1 MPSLPRPADND
12 LLQRPALAAGV
23 FVFSALAALGLSA
36 VLTLAA
42 PAEVHA
48 QTTPQINPQTTP
60 QNGGRLRALMAQK
73 QAAAA
78 EAALP
83 AAVQRIADVPYG
95 TDPAQRMDVY
105 VPTSPTGSGTG
116 TGTNS
121 PVASAVRA
129 PVIFM
134 VHGGGWRN
142 GDKAMG
148 RVVQEKVNRWVPKG
162 FVLIS
167 INYRMLPDAPVAVQE
182 RDVQAAL
189 MAAQQR
195 AGTWGADPSRFI
207 LMGHSAG
214 AHLVAL
220 LNARAPQALREGAW
234 PWLGTVALDGAM
246 MNVPARM
253 RVPHLPLY
261 DDAFGADPAYWVAMS
276 PFHQWTVGAPPMQMV
291 CSTQRPDA
299 PCQQFTDMARHVRH
313 LGGRAEVLPQDL
325 DHGEINAQLGLDS
338 DYTRAVETF
347 MGSLDAEVARRLQCG
362 AAVCY

>member
-1 MPSLPRPADND
+1 MSLRRT
-12 LLQRPALAAGV
+12 LTLTT
-23 FVFSALAALGLSA
+23 LAAL
-36 VLTLAA
+36 TLATA
-42 PAEVHA
+42 SVQA
-48 QTTPQINPQTTP
+48 QTTAH
-60 QNGGRLRALMAQK
+60 NGGRLRALIAQK

-78 EAALP
+78 PAVLAAG
-83 AAVQRIADVPYG
+83 VQRIADVPYG

-105 VPTSPTGSGTG
+105 VPTSPT

-121 PVASAVRA
+121 LVASAVRA

-134 VHGGGWRN
+134 VHGGGWRI

-148 RVVQEKVNRWVPKG
+148 RVVQEKVNRWVPKS
-162 FVLIS
+162 FILIS

-195 AGTWGADPSRFI
+195 AGTWGGDPSRFI

-234 PWLGTVALDGAM
+234 PWLGTVSLDSAM

-253 RVPHLPLY
+253 RAPHLPLY
-261 DDAFGADPAYWVAMS
+261 DDAFGTDPAYWVAMS
-276 PFHQWTVGAPPMQMV
+276 PFHQWTAGAPPMQMV
-291 CSTQRPDA
+291 CSTQRADD
-299 PCQQFTDMARHVRH
+299 PCQQSDAMTRHVRNQ
-313 LGGRAEVLPQDL
+313 GGRAEVLPQDL

-338 DYTRAVETF
+338 DYTRAVEAF
-347 MGSLDAEVARRLQCG
+347 MGSLDAEVARRLQ
-362 AAVCY
+362 

>member
-1 MPSLPRPADND
+1 MSLRRT
-12 LLQRPALAAGV
+12 LTLTT
-23 FVFSALAALGLSA
+23 LAAL
-36 VLTLAA
+36 TLATA
-42 PAEVHA
+42 SVQA
-48 QTTPQINPQTTP
+48 QTTAH
-60 QNGGRLRALMAQK
+60 NGGRLRALVAQK

-78 EAALP
+78 PAALS
-83 AAVQRIADVPYG
+83 AGVQRIADVPYG
-95 TDPAQRMDVY
+95 ADPAQRMDVY
-105 VPTSPTGSGTG
+105 VPTSPT

-121 PVASAVRA
+121 LVASAVRA

-134 VHGGGWRN
+134 VHGGGWRH

-162 FVLIS
+162 FILIS

-195 AGTWGADPSRFI
+195 AGTWGGDPSRFI

-220 LNARAPQALREGAW
+220 LNASAPQALREGAW
-234 PWLGTVALDGAM
+234 PWLGTVSLDSAM

-253 RVPHLPLY
+253 RAPHLPLY
-261 DDAFGADPAYWVAMS
+261 DDAFGTDPAYWVAMS
-276 PFHQWTVGAPPMQMV
+276 PFHQWTAGAPPMQMV
-291 CSTQRPDA
+291 CSTQRADD
-299 PCQQFTDMARHVRH
+299 PCQQSDAMARHVRNQ
-313 LGGRAEVLPQDL
+313 GGRAEVLPQDL

-338 DYTRAVETF
+338 DYTRAVEAF
-347 MGSLDAEVARRLQCG
+347 MGSLDAEVARRLQ
-362 AAVCY
+362 

>member
-1 MPSLPRPADND
+1 MSLRRT
-12 LLQRPALAAGV
+12 LTLTT
-23 FVFSALAALGLSA
+23 LAAL
-36 VLTLAA
+36 TLATA
-42 PAEVHA
+42 SVQA
-48 QTTPQINPQTTP
+48 QTTAH
-60 QNGGRLRALMAQK
+60 NGGRLRALIAQK

-78 EAALP
+78 PAVLAAG
-83 AAVQRIADVPYG
+83 VQRIADVPYG
-95 TDPAQRMDVY
+95 ADPAQRMDVY
-105 VPTSPTGSGTG
+105 VPTSPT

-121 PVASAVRA
+121 LVASAVRA

-134 VHGGGWRN
+134 VHGGGWRH

-162 FVLIS
+162 FILIS

-195 AGTWGADPSRFI
+195 AGTWGGDPSRFI

-234 PWLGTVALDGAM
+234 PWLGTVSLDSAM

-253 RVPHLPLY
+253 RAPHLPLY
-261 DDAFGADPAYWVAMS
+261 DDAFGTDPAYWVAMS
-276 PFHQWTVGAPPMQMV
+276 PLHQWTAGAPPMQMV
-291 CSTQRPDA
+291 CSAQRADD
-299 PCQQFTDMARHVRH
+299 PCQQSDAMARHVRNQ
-313 LGGRAEVLPQDL
+313 GGRAEVLPQDL

-338 DYTRAVETF
+338 DYTRAVEAF
-347 MGSLDAEVARRLQCG
+347 MGSLDAEVARRLQ
-362 AAVCY
+362 

>member
-1 MPSLPRPADND
+1 MSLRQ
-12 LLQRPALAAGV
+12 LFTVTAL
-23 FVFSALAALGLSA
+23 A
-36 VLTLAA
+36 VLTLTTASA
-42 PAEVHA
+42 HA
-48 QTTPQINPQTTP
+48 QTTP
-60 QNGGRLRALMAQK
+60 QNGGRLRALIAQK
-73 QAAAA
+73 QAAAT

-83 AAVQRIADVPYG
+83 AGVQRIADVPYG
-95 TDPAQRMDVY
+95 VDPAQRMDVY
-105 VPTSPTGSGTG
+105 VPTSPS

-121 PVASAVRA
+121 LVASAVRA

-134 VHGGGWRN
+134 VHGGGWRH

-162 FVLIS
+162 FILIS

-189 MAAQQR
+189 MTAQQR
-195 AGTWGADPSRFI
+195 AGTWGGDPNRFI

-291 CSTQRPDA
+291 CSTQRPDD

-338 DYTRAVETF
+338 DYTRAVEVF

>member
-1 MPSLPRPADND
+1 MSLRH
-12 LLQRPALAAGV
+12 LLNLT
-23 FVFSALAALGLSA
+23 ALAAL
-36 VLTLAA
+36 TLATA
-42 PAEVHA
+42 SVQA
-48 QTTPQINPQTTP
+48 QTTA
-60 QNGGRLRALMAQK
+60 QNGGRLRALIAQK

-78 EAALP
+78 PAALS
-83 AAVQRIADVPYG
+83 AGVQRIADVPYG
-95 TDPAQRMDVY
+95 VDPAQRMDVY
-105 VPTSPTGSGTG
+105 VPTSPAGTG

-121 PVASAVRA
+121 LVASAVRA

-134 VHGGGWRN
+134 VHGGGWRH

-162 FVLIS
+162 FIVIS
-167 INYRMLPDAPVAVQE
+167 INYRMLPDAPVVVQE
-182 RDVQAAL
+182 RDVQSAL

-195 AGTWGADPSRFI
+195 AGTWGGDPSRFI

-234 PWLGTVALDGAM
+234 PWLGTVSLDSAM

-253 RVPHLPLY
+253 RAPHLPLY

-276 PFHQWTVGAPPMQMV
+276 PFHQWTAGAPPMQMV
-291 CSTQRPDA
+291 CSPQRADA
-299 PCQQFTDMARHVRH
+299 PGQQSDAMARHVRNQ
-313 LGGRAEVLPQDL
+313 GGRAEVLPQDL

-338 DYTRAVETF
+338 DYTRAVEAF

-362 AAVCY
+362 AVVCY

>member
-1 MPSLPRPADND
+1 MSLRRT
-12 LLQRPALAAGV
+12 LTLTTLTLTT
-23 FVFSALAALGLSA
+23 LAAL
-36 VLTLAA
+36 TLATA
-42 PAEVHA
+42 SVQA
-48 QTTPQINPQTTP
+48 QTTAH
-60 QNGGRLRALMAQK
+60 NGGRLRALIAQK

-78 EAALP
+78 PAVLAAG
-83 AAVQRIADVPYG
+83 VQRIADVPYG
-95 TDPAQRMDVY
+95 ADPAQRMDVY
-105 VPTSPTGSGTG
+105 VPTSPT

-121 PVASAVRA
+121 LVASAVRA

-134 VHGGGWRN
+134 VHGGGWRH

-162 FVLIS
+162 FILIS

-195 AGTWGADPSRFI
+195 AGTWGGDPSRFI

-234 PWLGTVALDGAM
+234 PWLGTVSLDSAM

-253 RVPHLPLY
+253 RAPHLPLY
-261 DDAFGADPAYWVAMS
+261 DDAFGTDPAYWVAMS
-276 PFHQWTVGAPPMQMV
+276 PFHQWTAGAPPMQMV
-291 CSTQRPDA
+291 CSAQRADD
-299 PCQQFTDMARHVRH
+299 PCQQSDAMARHVRNQ
-313 LGGRAEVLPQDL
+313 GGRAEVLPQDL

-338 DYTRAVETF
+338 DYTRAVEAF
-347 MGSLDAEVARRLQCG
+347 MGSLDAEVARRLQ
-362 AAVCY
+362 

>member
-1 MPSLPRPADND
+1 MSLRRT
-12 LLQRPALAAGV
+12 LT
-23 FVFSALAALGLSA
+23 FTTLAAL
-36 VLTLAA
+36 TLATA
-42 PAEVHA
+42 SAQA
-48 QTTPQINPQTTP
+48 QTTAH
-60 QNGGRLRALMAQK
+60 NGGRLRALIAQK

-78 EAALP
+78 PAALS
-83 AAVQRIADVPYG
+83 AGVQRIADVPYG

-105 VPTSPTGSGTG
+105 VPTSPT

-121 PVASAVRA
+121 LVASAVRA

-134 VHGGGWRN
+134 VHGGGWRH

-162 FVLIS
+162 FILIS

-195 AGTWGADPSRFI
+195 AGTWGGDPSRFI

-234 PWLGTVALDGAM
+234 PWLGTVSLDSAM

-253 RVPHLPLY
+253 RAPHLPLY
-261 DDAFGADPAYWVAMS
+261 DDAFGADPVYWVAMS
-276 PFHQWTVGAPPMQMV
+276 PFHQWTAGAPPLQMV
-291 CSTQRPDA
+291 CSAQRADD
-299 PCQQFTDMARHVRH
+299 PCQQSDAMARHVRNQ
-313 LGGRAEVLPQDL
+313 GGRAEVLPQDL

-338 DYTRAVETF
+338 DYTRAVEAF
-347 MGSLDAEVARRLQCG
+347 MGSLDAEVARRLQ
-362 AAVCY
+362 

>member
-1 MPSLPRPADND
+1 MPTAHRTLSLVAA
-12 LLQRPALAAGV
+12 LALAAT
-23 FVFSALAALGLSA
+23 AC
-36 VLTLAA
+36 
-42 PAEVHA
+42 A
-48 QTTPQINPQTTP
+48 QAQPSDASQ
-60 QNGGRLRALMAQK
+60 GGRLRALIAQK
-73 QAAAA
+73 QAQAQAAA
-78 EAALP
+78 LTTG
-83 AAVQRIADVPYG
+83 VQRIADVPYG

-105 VPTSPTGSGTG
+105 VPTSPT

-121 PVASAVRA
+121 LLASAVRA

-134 VHGGGWRN
+134 VHGGGWRR

-167 INYRMLPDAPVAVQE
+167 INYRMLPDAPVAVQQ

-195 AGTWGADPSRFI
+195 AGTWGGDPGRFI

-234 PWLGTVALDGAM
+234 PWLGTVSLDSAM

-253 RVPHLPLY
+253 RAPHLPLY

-276 PFHQWTVGAPPMQMV
+276 PFHQWTAGAPPMQMV
-291 CSTQRPDA
+291 CSAQRADD
-299 PCQQFTDMARHVRH
+299 PCQQSDAMARHVRNQ
-313 LGGRAEVLPQDL
+313 GGRAEVLPQDL

-338 DYTRAVETF
+338 DYTRAVEAF
-347 MGSLDAEVARRLQCG
+347 MGSLDAEVARRLQ
-362 AAVCY
+362 

>member
-1 MPSLPRPADND
+1 MSLRH
-12 LLQRPALAAGV
+12 LLTIA
-23 FVFSALAALGLSA
+23 ALAALTLTTASVQAQASA
-36 VLTLAA
+36 
-42 PAEVHA
+42 
-48 QTTPQINPQTTP
+48 
-60 QNGGRLRALMAQK
+60 QNGGRLRAFMAQK

-83 AAVQRIADVPYG
+83 AGVQRIADVPYG
-95 TDPAQRMDVY
+95 SDPRQRMDVY
-105 VPTSPTGSGTG
+105 VSTGLA
-116 TGTNS
+116 
-121 PVASAVRA
+121 ASAVRA
-129 PVIFM
+129 PVVFM

-148 RVVQEKVNRWVPKG
+148 RVVQEKVARWVPLG

-167 INYRMLPDAPVAVQE
+167 VNYRLLPDTPVAEQE

-195 AGTWGADPSRFI
+195 APQWGADPGRFI

-253 RVPHLPLY
+253 RAPHLPLF

-276 PFHQWTVGAPPMQMV
+276 PWHQWTAGAPPVQMV
-291 CSTQRPDA
+291 CSTQRPDD
-299 PCQQFTDMARHVRH
+299 PCQQFTDMARHVRR

-325 DHGEINAQLGLDS
+325 DHGEINAQLGLES

-347 MGSLDAEVARRLQCG
+347 MASLDGVVARLLGR
-362 AAVCY
+362 

>member
-1 MPSLPRPADND
+1 MSLRRT
-12 LLQRPALAAGV
+12 LTLTT
-23 FVFSALAALGLSA
+23 LAAL
-36 VLTLAA
+36 TLATA
-42 PAEVHA
+42 SVQA
-48 QTTPQINPQTTP
+48 QTTAH
-60 QNGGRLRALMAQK
+60 NGGRLRALIAQK

-78 EAALP
+78 PAVLAAG
-83 AAVQRIADVPYG
+83 VQRIADVPYG
-95 TDPAQRMDVY
+95 ADPAQRMDVY
-105 VPTSPTGSGTG
+105 VPTSPT

-121 PVASAVRA
+121 LVASAVRA

-134 VHGGGWRN
+134 VHGGGWRH

-162 FVLIS
+162 FILIS

-195 AGTWGADPSRFI
+195 AGTWGGDPNRFI

-234 PWLGTVALDGAM
+234 PWLGTVSLDSAM

-253 RVPHLPLY
+253 RAPHLQLY
-261 DDAFGADPAYWVAMS
+261 DDAFGTDPAYWVAMS

-291 CSTQRPDA
+291 CSAQRADD
-299 PCQQFTDMARHVRH
+299 PCQQSDAMARHVRNQ
-313 LGGRAEVLPQDL
+313 GGRAEVLPQDL

-338 DYTRAVETF
+338 DYTRAVEAF
-347 MGSLDAEVARRLQCG
+347 MGSLDAEVARRLQ
-362 AAVCY
+362 

>member
-1 MPSLPRPADND
+1 MSLRH
-12 LLQRPALAAGV
+12 LLT
-23 FVFSALAALGLSA
+23 ALAALT
-36 VLTLAA
+36 LTTAS
-42 PAEVHA
+42 VQA
-48 QTTPQINPQTTP
+48 QTTA
-60 QNGGRLRALMAQK
+60 QNGGRLRAFMAQK
-73 QAAAA
+73 QATAA

-83 AAVQRIADVPYG
+83 AGVQRIADVPYG
-95 TDPAQRMDVY
+95 SDPRQRMDVY
-105 VPTSPTGSGTG
+105 VPTGLA
-116 TGTNS
+116 
-121 PVASAVRA
+121 ASAVRA

-134 VHGGGWRN
+134 VHGGGWRH

-148 RVVQEKVNRWVPKG
+148 RVVQEKVARWVPLG

-167 INYRMLPDAPVAVQE
+167 VNYRLLPDTPVAEQE

-195 AGTWGADPSRFI
+195 APQWGADSGRFI

-234 PWLGTVALDGAM
+234 PWLGTVSLDSAM

-253 RVPHLPLY
+253 RAPHLPLY
-261 DDAFGADPAYWVAMS
+261 DDAFGTDPAYWVALS
-276 PFHQWTVGAPPMQMV
+276 PFHQWTTGAPPMQMV
-291 CSTQRPDA
+291 CSTQRADD
-299 PCQQFTDMARHVRH
+299 PCQQSDAMARHVRTR
-313 LGGRAEVLPQDL
+313 GGRAEVLPQDL

-347 MGSLDAEVARRLQCG
+347 MASLDGVVARLLGR
-362 AAVCY
+362 

>member
-1 MPSLPRPADND
+1 MSLRRI
-12 LLQRPALAAGV
+12 LTLTT
-23 FVFSALAALGLSA
+23 LAAL
-36 VLTLAA
+36 TLATA
-42 PAEVHA
+42 SAQA
-48 QTTPQINPQTTP
+48 QTTAH
-60 QNGGRLRALMAQK
+60 NGGRLRALIAQK

-78 EAALP
+78 PAALS
-83 AAVQRIADVPYG
+83 AGVQRIADVPYG

-105 VPTSPTGSGTG
+105 VPTSPT

-121 PVASAVRA
+121 LVASAVRA

-134 VHGGGWRN
+134 VHGGGWRI

-162 FVLIS
+162 FILIS

-195 AGTWGADPSRFI
+195 AGTWGGDPSRFI

-220 LNARAPQALREGAW
+220 LNASAPQALREGAW
-234 PWLGTVALDGAM
+234 PWLGTVSLDSAM

-253 RVPHLPLY
+253 RAPHLPLY
-261 DDAFGADPAYWVAMS
+261 DDAFGTDPAYWVAMS
-276 PFHQWTVGAPPMQMV
+276 PFHQWTAGAPPMQMV
-291 CSTQRPDA
+291 CSAQRADD
-299 PCQQFTDMARHVRH
+299 PCQQSDAMARHVRNQ
-313 LGGRAEVLPQDL
+313 GGRAEVLPQDL

-338 DYTRAVETF
+338 DYTRAVEAF
-347 MGSLDAEVARRLQCG
+347 MGSLDAEVARRLQ
-362 AAVCY
+362 

>member
-1 MPSLPRPADND
+1 MSLRRI
-12 LLQRPALAAGV
+12 LT
-23 FVFSALAALGLSA
+23 FTTLAAL
-36 VLTLAA
+36 TLATA
-42 PAEVHA
+42 SVQA
-48 QTTPQINPQTTP
+48 QTTAH
-60 QNGGRLRALMAQK
+60 NGGRLRALIAQK

-78 EAALP
+78 PAVLAAG
-83 AAVQRIADVPYG
+83 VQRIADVPYG
-95 TDPAQRMDVY
+95 ADPAQRMDVY
-105 VPTSPTGSGTG
+105 VPTSPT

-121 PVASAVRA
+121 LVASAVRA

-134 VHGGGWRN
+134 VHGGGWRH

-162 FVLIS
+162 FILIS

-195 AGTWGADPSRFI
+195 AGTWGGDPSRFI

-234 PWLGTVALDGAM
+234 PWLGTVSLDSAM

-253 RVPHLPLY
+253 RAPHLPLY
-261 DDAFGADPAYWVAMS
+261 DDAFGTDPAYWVAMS
-276 PFHQWTVGAPPMQMV
+276 PFHQWTAGAPPLQMV
-291 CSTQRPDA
+291 CSAQRADD
-299 PCQQFTDMARHVRH
+299 PCQQSDAMARHVRNQ
-313 LGGRAEVLPQDL
+313 GGRAEVLPQDL

-338 DYTRAVETF
+338 DYTRAVEAF
-347 MGSLDAEVARRLQCG
+347 MGSLDAEVARRLQ
-362 AAVCY
+362 

>member
-1 MPSLPRPADND
+1 MSLCRT
-12 LLQRPALAAGV
+12 LTLTT
-23 FVFSALAALGLSA
+23 LAAL
-36 VLTLAA
+36 TLATA
-42 PAEVHA
+42 SVQA
-48 QTTPQINPQTTP
+48 QTTAH
-60 QNGGRLRALMAQK
+60 NGGRLRALIAQK

-78 EAALP
+78 PAVLAAG
-83 AAVQRIADVPYG
+83 VQRIADVPYG
-95 TDPAQRMDVY
+95 ADPAQRMDVY
-105 VPTSPTGSGTG
+105 VPTSPT

-121 PVASAVRA
+121 LVASAVRA

-134 VHGGGWRN
+134 VHGGGWRH

-162 FVLIS
+162 FILIS

-195 AGTWGADPSRFI
+195 AGTWGGDPSRFI

-234 PWLGTVALDGAM
+234 PWLGTVSLDSAM

-253 RVPHLPLY
+253 RAPHLPLY
-261 DDAFGADPAYWVAMS
+261 DDAFGTDPAYWVAMS

-291 CSTQRPDA
+291 CSAQRADD
-299 PCQQFTDMARHVRH
+299 PCQQSDAMARHVRNQ
-313 LGGRAEVLPQDL
+313 GGRAEVLPQDL
-325 DHGEINAQLGLDS
+325 DHGEINAQLGLES
-338 DYTRAVETF
+338 DYTRAVEAF
-347 MGSLDAEVARRLQCG
+347 MGSLDAEVARRLQ
-362 AAVCY
+362 

>member
-1 MPSLPRPADND
+1 MSLRRT
-12 LLQRPALAAGV
+12 LTLTT
-23 FVFSALAALGLSA
+23 LAAL
-36 VLTLAA
+36 TLATA
-42 PAEVHA
+42 SVQA
-48 QTTPQINPQTTP
+48 QTTAH
-60 QNGGRLRALMAQK
+60 NGGRLRALIAQK

-78 EAALP
+78 PAVLAAG
-83 AAVQRIADVPYG
+83 VQRIADVPYG
-95 TDPAQRMDVY
+95 ADPAQRMDVY
-105 VPTSPTGSGTG
+105 VPTSPT

-121 PVASAVRA
+121 LVASAVRA

-134 VHGGGWRN
+134 VHGGGWRH

-162 FVLIS
+162 FILIS

-195 AGTWGADPSRFI
+195 AGTWGGDPSRFI

-234 PWLGTVALDGAM
+234 PWLGTVSLDSAM

-253 RVPHLPLY
+253 RAPHLPLY
-261 DDAFGADPAYWVAMS
+261 DDAFGTDPAYWVAMS
-276 PFHQWTVGAPPMQMV
+276 PFHQWTAGAPPMQMV
-291 CSTQRPDA
+291 CSAQRADD
-299 PCQQFTDMARHVRH
+299 PCQQSDAMARHVRNQ
-313 LGGRAEVLPQDL
+313 GGRAEVLPQVL

-338 DYTRAVETF
+338 DYTRAVEAF
-347 MGSLDAEVARRLQCG
+347 MGSLDAEVARRLQ
-362 AAVCY
+362 

>member
-1 MPSLPRPADND
+1 MSLRRT
-12 LLQRPALAAGV
+12 LTLTT
-23 FVFSALAALGLSA
+23 LAAL
-36 VLTLAA
+36 TLATA
-42 PAEVHA
+42 SVQA
-48 QTTPQINPQTTP
+48 QTTAH
-60 QNGGRLRALMAQK
+60 NGGRLRALIAQK

-78 EAALP
+78 PAVLAAG
-83 AAVQRIADVPYG
+83 VQRIADVPYG
-95 TDPAQRMDVY
+95 ADPAQRMDVY
-105 VPTSPTGSGTG
+105 VPTSPT

-121 PVASAVRA
+121 LVASAVRA

-134 VHGGGWRN
+134 VHGGGWRH

-162 FVLIS
+162 FILIS

-195 AGTWGADPSRFI
+195 AGTWGGDPNRFI

-234 PWLGTVALDGAM
+234 PWLGTVSLDSAM

-253 RVPHLPLY
+253 RAPHLPLY
-261 DDAFGADPAYWVAMS
+261 DDAFGTDPAYWVAMS
-276 PFHQWTVGAPPMQMV
+276 PFHQWTAGAPPMQMV
-291 CSTQRPDA
+291 CSTQRADD
-299 PCQQFTDMARHVRH
+299 PCQQSDAMARHVRNQ
-313 LGGRAEVLPQDL
+313 GGRAEVLPQDL

-338 DYTRAVETF
+338 DYTRAVEAF
-347 MGSLDAEVARRLQCG
+347 MGSLDAEVARRLQ
-362 AAVCY
+362 

>member
-1 MPSLPRPADND
+1 MSLRRT
-12 LLQRPALAAGV
+12 LTLTT
-23 FVFSALAALGLSA
+23 LAAL
-36 VLTLAA
+36 TLATA
-42 PAEVHA
+42 SVQA
-48 QTTPQINPQTTP
+48 QTTAH
-60 QNGGRLRALMAQK
+60 NGGRLRALIAQK

-78 EAALP
+78 PSVLAAG
-83 AAVQRIADVPYG
+83 VQRIADVPYG

-105 VPTSPTGSGTG
+105 VPTSPT

-121 PVASAVRA
+121 LVASAVRA

-134 VHGGGWRN
+134 VHGGGWRH

-162 FVLIS
+162 FILIS

-195 AGTWGADPSRFI
+195 AGTWGGDPNRFI

-234 PWLGTVALDGAM
+234 PWLGTVSLDSAM

-253 RVPHLPLY
+253 RAPHLPLY
-261 DDAFGADPAYWVAMS
+261 DDAFGTDPAYWVAMS
-276 PFHQWTVGAPPMQMV
+276 PFHQWTAGAPPMQMV
-291 CSTQRPDA
+291 CSTQRADD
-299 PCQQFTDMARHVRH
+299 PCQQSDAMARHVRNQ
-313 LGGRAEVLPQDL
+313 GGRAEVLPQDL

-338 DYTRAVETF
+338 DYTRAVEAF
-347 MGSLDAEVARRLQCG
+347 MGSLDAEVARRLQ
-362 AAVCY
+362 

>member
-1 MPSLPRPADND
+1 MSLRH
-12 LLQRPALAAGV
+12 LLT
-23 FVFSALAALGLSA
+23 ALAALT
-36 VLTLAA
+36 LTTAS
-42 PAEVHA
+42 VQA
-48 QTTPQINPQTTP
+48 QTTA
-60 QNGGRLRALMAQK
+60 QNGGRLRAFMAQK
-73 QAAAA
+73 QATAA

-83 AAVQRIADVPYG
+83 AGVQRIADVPYG
-95 TDPAQRMDVY
+95 SDPRQRMDVY
-105 VPTSPTGSGTG
+105 VPTGLA
-116 TGTNS
+116 
-121 PVASAVRA
+121 ASAVRA

-134 VHGGGWRN
+134 VHGGGWRH

-148 RVVQEKVNRWVPKG
+148 RVVQEKVARWVPLG

-167 INYRMLPDAPVAVQE
+167 VNYRLLPETPVAEQE

-195 AGTWGADPSRFI
+195 APQWGADSGRFI

-220 LNARAPQALREGAW
+220 LNARAPQVLREGAW
-234 PWLGTVALDGAM
+234 PWLGTVSLDSAM

-261 DDAFGADPAYWVAMS
+261 DDAFGKDPAYWVALS
-276 PFHQWTVGAPPMQMV
+276 PFHQWTPGAPPMQMV
-291 CSTQRPDA
+291 CSTQRADD
-299 PCQQFTDMARHVRH
+299 PCQQSDAMALHVRSR
-313 LGGRAEVLPQDL
+313 GGRAEVLPQDL

-347 MGSLDAEVARRLQCG
+347 MASLDGVVARLLGR
-362 AAVCY
+362 

>member
-1 MPSLPRPADND
+1 M
-12 LLQRPALAAGV
+12 
-23 FVFSALAALGLSA
+23 
-36 VLTLAA
+36 
-42 PAEVHA
+42 
-48 QTTPQINPQTTP
+48 
-60 QNGGRLRALMAQK
+60 
-73 QAAAA
+73 
-78 EAALP
+78 
-83 AAVQRIADVPYG
+83 QRIADVPYG
-95 TDPAQRMDVY
+95 VDPAQRMDVY
-105 VPTSPTGSGTG
+105 VPTSPA

-121 PVASAVRA
+121 LVASAVRA

-134 VHGGGWRN
+134 VHGGGWRH

-162 FVLIS
+162 FILIS

-195 AGTWGADPSRFI
+195 AGTWGGDPSRFI

-234 PWLGTVALDGAM
+234 PWLGTVSLDSAM

-253 RVPHLPLY
+253 RAPHLPLY
-261 DDAFGADPAYWVAMS
+261 DDAFGTDPAYWVAMS
-276 PFHQWTVGAPPMQMV
+276 PFHQWTAGAPPMQMV
-291 CSTQRPDA
+291 CSTQRADD
-299 PCQQFTDMARHVRH
+299 PCQQSDAMARHVRNQ
-313 LGGRAEVLPQDL
+313 GGRAEVLPQDL

-338 DYTRAVETF
+338 DYTRAVEAF
-347 MGSLDAEVARRLQCG
+347 MGSLDAEVARRLQ
-362 AAVCY
+362 

>member
-1 MPSLPRPADND
+1 MPTAHRTLSLVAA
-12 LLQRPALAAGV
+12 LALAA
-23 FVFSALAALGLSA
+23 AAC
-36 VLTLAA
+36 
-42 PAEVHA
+42 A
-48 QTTPQINPQTTP
+48 QAQPSDASQ
-60 QNGGRLRALMAQK
+60 GGRLRALIAQK
-73 QAAAA
+73 QAQAQA
-78 EAALP
+78 AALP
-83 AAVQRIADVPYG
+83 AGVQRIADVPYG

-105 VPTSPTGSGTG
+105 VPTSPT

-121 PVASAVRA
+121 LLASAVRA

-134 VHGGGWRN
+134 VHGGGWRH
-142 GDKAMG
+142 GDKAIG

-162 FVLIS
+162 FILIS

-195 AGTWGADPSRFI
+195 AGTWGGDPNRFI

-220 LNARAPQALREGAW
+220 LNARSPQALREGAW

-253 RVPHLPLY
+253 RAPHLPLY

-291 CSTQRPDA
+291 CSTQRADD

-338 DYTRAVETF
+338 DYTRAVEAF
-347 MGSLDAEVARRLQCG
+347 MGSLDAEVARRLQ
-362 AAVCY
+362 

>member
-1 MPSLPRPADND
+1 MSLRRT
-12 LLQRPALAAGV
+12 LTLTT
-23 FVFSALAALGLSA
+23 LAAL
-36 VLTLAA
+36 TLATA
-42 PAEVHA
+42 SVQA
-48 QTTPQINPQTTP
+48 QTTAH
-60 QNGGRLRALMAQK
+60 NGGRLRALIAQK

-78 EAALP
+78 PAVLAAG
-83 AAVQRIADVPYG
+83 VQRIADVPYG
-95 TDPAQRMDVY
+95 ADPAQRMDVY
-105 VPTSPTGSGTG
+105 VPTSPT

-121 PVASAVRA
+121 LVASAVRA

-134 VHGGGWRN
+134 VHGGGWRH

-162 FVLIS
+162 FILIS

-195 AGTWGADPSRFI
+195 AGTWGGGPSRFI

-234 PWLGTVALDGAM
+234 PWLGTVSLDSAM

-253 RVPHLPLY
+253 RAPHLPLY
-261 DDAFGADPAYWVAMS
+261 DDAFGTDPAYWVAMS
-276 PFHQWTVGAPPMQMV
+276 PFHQWTAGAPPMQMV
-291 CSTQRPDA
+291 CSTQRADD
-299 PCQQFTDMARHVRH
+299 PCQQSDAMARHVRNQ
-313 LGGRAEVLPQDL
+313 GGRAEVLPQDL

-338 DYTRAVETF
+338 DYTRAVEAF
-347 MGSLDAEVARRLQCG
+347 MGSLDAEVARRLQ
-362 AAVCY
+362 

>member
-1 MPSLPRPADND
+1 MSLRRT
-12 LLQRPALAAGV
+12 LTLTT
-23 FVFSALAALGLSA
+23 LAAL
-36 VLTLAA
+36 TLATA
-42 PAEVHA
+42 SVQA
-48 QTTPQINPQTTP
+48 QTTAH
-60 QNGGRLRALMAQK
+60 NGGRLRALIAQK

-78 EAALP
+78 PAVLAAG
-83 AAVQRIADVPYG
+83 VQRIADVPYG

-105 VPTSPTGSGTG
+105 VPTSPT

-121 PVASAVRA
+121 LVASAVRA

-134 VHGGGWRN
+134 VHGGGWRH

-162 FVLIS
+162 FIFIS

-195 AGTWGADPSRFI
+195 AGTWGGDPSRFI

-234 PWLGTVALDGAM
+234 PWLGTVSLDSAM

-253 RVPHLPLY
+253 RAPHLPLY
-261 DDAFGADPAYWVAMS
+261 DDAFGTDPAYWVAMS
-276 PFHQWTVGAPPMQMV
+276 PFHQWTAGAPPMQMV
-291 CSTQRPDA
+291 CSTQRADD
-299 PCQQFTDMARHVRH
+299 PCQQSDAMARHVRNQ
-313 LGGRAEVLPQDL
+313 GGRAEVLPQDL

-338 DYTRAVETF
+338 DYTRAVEAF
-347 MGSLDAEVARRLQCG
+347 MGSLDAEVARRLQ
-362 AAVCY
+362 